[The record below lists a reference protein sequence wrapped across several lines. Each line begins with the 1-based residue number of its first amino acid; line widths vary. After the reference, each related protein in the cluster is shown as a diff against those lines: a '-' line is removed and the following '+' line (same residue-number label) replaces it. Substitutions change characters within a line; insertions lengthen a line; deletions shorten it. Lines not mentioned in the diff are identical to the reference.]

1 VNDTVGLEEAMRPP
15 PPEPLMRRYRPEDL
29 SVLTPQEWNRW
40 IGPFGLG
47 PTDVDG
53 ARRAWP
59 SIRRALAWE
68 LLYRIEPGLYER
80 LVAGERI
87 HRGIVEWLPSV
98 ERAVEVGA
106 GSGRLTVPLA
116 RSDGHVIAVE
126 PAAPLRH
133 RLAARLTEEDLRN
146 VEILGGF
153 FDNLQ
158 LPSDS
163 ADLVVSCSAF
173 TVEPG
178 HGGQAGLDQMERV
191 CRPGGL
197 VVVIWPDAPDWLAER
212 GYAHEVFE
220 GEAEVDFGSLDEAV
234 AVARVFYP
242 DALDAIRSAGRA
254 AVPYSVLG
262 RQTPQD
268 LCWKRIEP

>member
-1 VNDTVGLEEAMRPP
+1 
-15 PPEPLMRRYRPEDL
+15 MRRYRPEDL

-47 PTDVDG
+47 PADVDG
-53 ARRAWP
+53 VRRAWP
-59 SIRRALAWE
+59 SIREALAWE

-98 ERAVEVGA
+98 DRVVEVGA
-106 GSGRLTVPLA
+106 GSGRLTVQLA

-133 RLAARLTEEDLRN
+133 RLSARLTEEDLRN

-153 FDNLQ
+153 FDDLH

-220 GEAEVDFGSLDEAV
+220 GEAEVDFGSLEEAV

-242 DALDAIRSAGRA
+242 DAVDAIRSAGRA

-268 LCWKRIEP
+268 LCWKRIER